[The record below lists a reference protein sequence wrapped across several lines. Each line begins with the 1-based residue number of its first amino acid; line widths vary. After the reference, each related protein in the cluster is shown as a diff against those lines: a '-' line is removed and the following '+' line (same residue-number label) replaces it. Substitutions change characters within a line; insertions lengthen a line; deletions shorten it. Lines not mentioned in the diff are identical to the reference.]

1 MSEQTGNRRPRQAV
15 RERLIVLVRQ
25 MLDQRAAPRLLRLD
39 ARLSDLGISS
49 IKMVSLMLAVE
60 TEFNLM
66 IPQSEITP
74 KNFDSIG
81 DMEALVERLIGSPD
95 HL

>member
-1 MSEQTGNRRPRQAV
+1 M